1 MQMGERK
8 QSKDGM
14 KYERRRAHEKG
25 NVFPRVRDLMKQFI
39 IISECQ
45 FLRKGIT

>member
-1 MQMGERK
+1 MSKRK

-14 KYERRRAHEKG
+14 KYEQRRALKKG

-39 IISECQ
+39 IIRECQ
-45 FLRKGIT
+45 FVRKGIT